1 MSCPRYGEKCNEFM
15 CGFSI
20 DGICRQESKKKIRN
34 PEGLDNFYLQLCEI
48 HKRSFPDMR
57 PGQFLL
63 NALGYINS
71 TLHRDPFFPESDE
84 LIELFKQHANSKS
97 MWYQGWDILNRKE
110 NDIGRSN

>member
-1 MSCPRYGEKCNEFM
+1 MIDTRDPEK
-15 CGFSI
+15 
-20 DGICRQESKKKIRN
+20 
-34 PEGLDNFYLQLCEI
+34 LDSFYTQLCEI
-48 HKRSFPDMR
+48 HKKSFPDMR

-84 LIELFKQHANSKS
+84 LIELFKQYANSKS

-110 NDIGRSN
+110 NDSGRGN